1 MIFNVYFSL
10 LILIFFLF
18 LLNDKMIV
26 NNTDSRF
33 GKIDKKPPKNKK
45 PPTTNTQKLKLFT
58 SDTSLTFI
66 HLDLQTAGFKTI
78 KLKFSKQTKTNNK
91 IIQPLQKTQNKTN
104 KNNKT
109 NILGQ
114 IKNHPVY
121 IDYLYV

>member
-18 LLNDKMIV
+18 LLNDEMIV

-45 PPTTNTQKLKLFT
+45 PPTTNKQKLKLFT

-66 HLDLQTAGFKTI
+66 HLDRFKTI